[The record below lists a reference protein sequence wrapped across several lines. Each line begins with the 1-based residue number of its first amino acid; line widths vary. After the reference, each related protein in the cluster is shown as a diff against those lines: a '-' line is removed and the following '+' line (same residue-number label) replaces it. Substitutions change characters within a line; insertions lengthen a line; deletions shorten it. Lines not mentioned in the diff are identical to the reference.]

1 MRFLKRRR
9 EERLYKQ
16 WVQHSGLPPG
26 SIPQGEV
33 AQVGE
38 MGGEKKDRLRP
49 YRERLLAV
57 VKKLLKLLNELAML

>member
-1 MRFLKRRR
+1 MRFWKRRR

-26 SIPQGEV
+26 SIPQREV

-38 MGGEKKDRLRP
+38 IGREERDRLRP
-49 YRERLLAV
+49 YKERLLAIIR
-57 VKKLLKLLNELAML
+57 KLLKV